1 MVPILLLLPCLSL
14 GYQDCRPLNRND
26 DIGPF
31 PLVCDLWISV
41 CQKGFAQEE
50 TPSRTT
56 LAPEDELSDP
66 KQFAILK
73 GQVGLNWQDFWALMY
88 FQFSPSHFYHF
99 CQSNLCSGSWPR
111 LRWNWRSYCGGVV
124 CWGKRGRRWKLQIQK
139 NTHCSLPSCLH
150 LPHRGNDEVRLF
162 QPLVFQISLWQ
173 AKRWIMLQS
182 RSSAVVQR
190 QDQDRQWW
198 KVILGISTEWRKYL
212 QVWVQSNLSK
222 VIRTQ
227 DHSTLS
233 FQGWFECFFAGVVCA

>member
-1 MVPILLLLPCLSL
+1 MWVKLFCRFLNWWTFSVQASDPSSIALVCTSTTACWDSALGEEIIWCIEYRLEIFIAMVPILLLLPCLSL

-56 LAPEDELSDP
+56 LAPEDELRDP

-124 CWGKRGRRWKLQIQK
+124 CWGKRGRRWKLQI
-139 NTHCSLPSCLH
+139 
-150 LPHRGNDEVRLF
+150 
-162 QPLVFQISLWQ
+162 
-173 AKRWIMLQS
+173 
-182 RSSAVVQR
+182 
-190 QDQDRQWW
+190 
-198 KVILGISTEWRKYL
+198 
-212 QVWVQSNLSK
+212 
-222 VIRTQ
+222 
-227 DHSTLS
+227 
-233 FQGWFECFFAGVVCA
+233 